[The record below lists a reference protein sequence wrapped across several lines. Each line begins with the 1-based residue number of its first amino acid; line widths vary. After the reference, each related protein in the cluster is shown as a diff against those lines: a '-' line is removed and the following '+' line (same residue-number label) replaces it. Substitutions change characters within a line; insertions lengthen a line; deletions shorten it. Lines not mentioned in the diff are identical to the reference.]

1 MSILEKSERIGR
13 ELKNTIEGQ
22 HALELYKMISQYPQ
36 ETTFEFFQ
44 LINRYYIQ
52 AHFFSIQHALDIL
65 KDNVDNEVLG
75 THVRK
80 LLSIN
85 EIHDFAAA
93 NIPIG
98 KFVEEISK
106 VAFGNEV
113 KYELPKDVSFTPE
126 LVRLSNSLTVECLRT
141 NILQRFLAEY
151 HTKPEFIAAIQRFD
165 ELRGAQPIVPYSKED
180 RKILGTLKKEFGA
193 KCEVDLLHLL
203 VSMMSYIKDMI
214 FDAFYDN
221 VFEIY
226 EETDIISRKQ
236 KALANCIYNRLILHP
251 DMRTV
256 GPKTGW
262 IMKIHNLDGSVTYG
276 QIFSKTMHWTKE
288 ECTMTVNSLAY
299 NIL

>member
-13 ELKNTIEGQ
+13 ELKNTIEGKY
-22 HALELYKMISQYPQ
+22 ALQLHKAISQHPQ
-36 ETTFEFFQ
+36 ETTFEFFK

-52 AHFFSIQHALDIL
+52 GHFFSVQHALDIL
-65 KDNVDNEVLG
+65 KSNVDNEVIG
-75 THVRK
+75 TLVRG

-141 NILQRFLAEY
+141 NVLQRFLAEY
-151 HTKPEFIAAIQRFD
+151 HTKPEFITAIRKFD
-165 ELRGAQPIVPYSKED
+165 ELRGAKPIVPYSKED
-180 RKILGTLKKEFGA
+180 RRILSILKKEFGE
-193 KCEVDLLHLL
+193 KCEVELLYSL
-203 VSMMSYIKDMI
+203 VSMMSYIKCMI

-221 VFEIY
+221 IFEIY

-236 KALANCIYNRLILHP
+236 RNLTNAVYNRLVLRP
-251 DMRTV
+251 DIRTL
-256 GPKTGW
+256 GPTIGW
-262 IMKIHNLDGSVTYG
+262 IIKIHNLDGSVTYG
-276 QIFSKTMHWTKE
+276 QVFKKTMHWTKE
-288 ECTMTVNSLAY
+288 NCIVTVSVIAY

>member
-1 MSILEKSERIGR
+1 MSILEKSERIGQ

-22 HALELYKMISQYPQ
+22 HALELHKTILQYPQ

-52 AHFFSIQHALDIL
+52 GHFFSAQHALDIL
-65 KDNVDNEVLG
+65 KGNVDNEVLG
-75 THVRK
+75 ALVK
-80 LLSIN
+80 NILSIS
-85 EIHDFAAA
+85 EIHDFAAE

-141 NILQRFLAEY
+141 NILQRFLKEY
-151 HTKPEFIAAIQRFD
+151 HTKPEFIAAIRRFD
-165 ELRGAQPIVPYSKED
+165 ELRGAKPIVPYSKED
-180 RKILGTLKKEFGA
+180 RKILSVLKKEFGE
-193 KCEVDLLHLL
+193 KCEVDLLYSL
-203 VSMMSYIKDMI
+203 VSMMSYIKGMI

-221 VFEIY
+221 IFEVY
-226 EETDIISRKQ
+226 EETDIISRKHR
-236 KALANCIYNRLILHP
+236 ALTNCVYNRLILHS
-251 DMRTV
+251 DIRTI

-262 IMKIHNLDGSVTYG
+262 ILKLHNLDGSVTYG
-276 QIFSKTMHWTKE
+276 QIFKKTMHWTKE
-288 ECTMTVNSLAY
+288 KCTVTVCSLTF

>member
-1 MSILEKSERIGR
+1 MSILEKSERIGC
-13 ELKNTIEGQ
+13 ELKNTIEGKY
-22 HALELYKMISQYPQ
+22 ALQLHKAISQHPQ
-36 ETTFEFFQ
+36 ETTFEFFK

-52 AHFFSIQHALDIL
+52 GHFFSVQHALDIL
-65 KDNVDNEVLG
+65 KSNVDNEVIG
-75 THVRK
+75 TLVRG

-141 NILQRFLAEY
+141 NVLQRFLAEY
-151 HTKPEFIAAIQRFD
+151 HTKPEFITAIQKFD
-165 ELRGAQPIVPYSKED
+165 ELRGAKPIVPYSKED
-180 RKILGTLKKEFGA
+180 RRILSILKKEFGE
-193 KCEVDLLHLL
+193 KCEVELLYSL
-203 VSMMSYIKDMI
+203 VSMMSYIKCMI

-221 VFEIY
+221 IFEIY

-236 KALANCIYNRLILHP
+236 RNLTNAIYNRLVLRP
-251 DMRTV
+251 DIRTL
-256 GPKTGW
+256 GPTTGW
-262 IMKIHNLDGSVTYG
+262 IIKIHNLDGSVTYG
-276 QIFSKTMHWTKE
+276 QVFKKTMHWTKE
-288 ECTMTVNSLAY
+288 NCIVTVSVIAY